1 MNQERVNAK
10 REKLIA
16 AQENILSL
24 CEKIAKVKTVTE
36 ASAEALRESSARFL
50 MALEDF
56 EGAVEMMKK
65 NERGKE

>member
-10 REKLIA
+10 REKLII

-36 ASAEALRESSARFL
+36 AGAEALRESSARFL
-50 MALEDF
+50 LALEDF

-65 NERGKE
+65 NERNKK

>member
-36 ASAEALRESSARFL
+36 AGAEALRESSARFL

-56 EGAVEMMKK
+56 EGAVETMKK
-65 NERGKE
+65 NEGNKK

>member
-10 REKLIA
+10 REKLIT

-36 ASAEALRESSARFL
+36 AGAEALRESSARFL

-65 NERGKE
+65 NEGNKK